1 MNYLQAV
8 NKVLRRLRENTV
20 NSVDETLYSRL
31 VGEFV
36 NDANRMVEDSWD
48 WSDLRTVKT
57 VTTVAGH
64 HNYSIPDVSSAFKT
78 LNVTNSTQL
87 CFVNLGTE
95 TALQQN
101 LYINPAPLSVP
112 ANYLYTGFNN
122 VNNGV
127 DFSLYPSPDKAYTLR
142 FNIVDRT
149 EELTSDTQGLK
160 APYLPVVQFAHA
172 MAVEERG
179 ETGGTSAAMLTGIA
193 KSSLSDAIS
202 FDAARF
208 PTETIWVDV

>member
-1 MNYLQAV
+1 V
-8 NKVLRRLRENTV
+8 EDTI
-20 NSVDETLYSRL
+20 YSRL

-48 WSDLRTVKT
+48 WSNLRAVKEII
-57 VTTVAGH
+57 TVADQTA
-64 HNYSIPDVSSAFKT
+64 YTIPNVSTAFKT
-78 LNVTNSTQL
+78 LNVTNSTQK
-87 CFVNLGTE
+87 CFVNLGTQTE
-95 TALQQN
+95 LQST
-101 LYINPAPLSVP
+101 LYIDPVTSTVP
-112 ANYLYTGFNN
+112 TNYLYTGFNAAN
-122 VNNGV
+122 SGV
-127 DFSLYPSPDKAYTLR
+127 DLSLYPVPDKAYTLQ

-149 EELTSDTQGLK
+149 EELTADASLLK
-160 APYLPVVQFAHA
+160 APSLPVVQFAHA

-179 ETGGTSAAMLTGIA
+179 ETGGTTAAMLTGIA